1 MDTGTVLRLATEQIM
16 GQIGHT
22 FDVFTL
28 ARPTN
33 IEWALD
39 LVKILSKLSPLVG
52 NLIEFSAVELLN
64 QRGEFRGLGRWARQD
79 PDFPDTV
86 FVGKVDPQP
95 GLEIKAW
102 FPLATE
108 ITARFKDS
116 QDRFRQKNVNV
127 ALLAWLPE
135 NLIFGRPH
143 LLGACVVSGESVA
156 SARDSHYHDPPNYL
170 VVEPEDTTA
179 RTRNLQQT
187 NTNGYRWQGT
197 ARQLREAERV
207 VRSWGAG
214 GKRYRP
220 DRKYRA
226 QVRALISRFPY
237 RLDTNFAKMD
247 RIEHQE
253 IEDFKRRML
262 ETELFGKKL
271 AAWSAIFGTDDQA
284 RIREALSS
292 GLGIEHSV
300 KEVA

>member
-1 MDTGTVLRLATEQIM
+1 MDTSIVLKLAAEQIT
-16 GQIGHT
+16 GHIGYT
-22 FDVFTL
+22 FDVFAL
-28 ARPTN
+28 ARPTSV
-33 IEWALD
+33 EWALD

-52 NLIEFSAVELLN
+52 NLIEFSLVELLN
-64 QRGEFRGLGRWARQD
+64 QKREFRGLGQWVRQD

-86 FVGKVDPQP
+86 FVGKINPQP
-95 GLEIKAW
+95 GLEVKAW

-116 QDRFRQKNVNV
+116 QNRFLQNNINV

-135 NLIFGRPH
+135 NLIFGRPR
-143 LLGACVVSGESVA
+143 LLGACVVSGQSVA
-156 SARDSHYHDPPNYL
+156 AARDSHYHDPPNYL

-197 ARQLREAERV
+197 ASQLREAEIA
-207 VRSWGAG
+207 VRSWGAE

-220 DRKYRA
+220 DPEYQA
-226 QVRALISRFPY
+226 QVRALISRFQY

-262 ETELFGKKL
+262 ETEVFGRKL
-271 AAWSAIFGTDDQA
+271 ADWSAIFGSDDQA
-284 RIREALSS
+284 RIRVALDSS
-292 GLGIEHSV
+292 LGIKHSV
-300 KEVA
+300 KGVS